1 METEMPI
8 NVVVQ
13 GVSHDT
19 VIDVAINARIY
30 IEQFIAIKAHFGCLY
45 CWHNCDIFMNIYIV
59 FILIQKIYGVNYI
72 INSLL
77 FWKAFMAVHINKS
90 LGKFYCNLFNYF

>member
-1 METEMPI
+1 MPI

-45 CWHNCDIFMNIYIV
+45 CWRNCDIFVNIYIV
-59 FILIQKIYGVNYI
+59 FYFK
-72 INSLL
+72 S
-77 FWKAFMAVHINKS
+77 NKWFQRWS
-90 LGKFYCNLFNYF
+90 N